1 MSRHWVIVESAAE
14 LRFWS
19 DEGWVSDVQEA
30 KLYSEQEKLETFNPV
45 GGLWKLAGLYLP
57 TILET
62 CNANGLPKPVS
73 ESDLDRFVEWCETH
87 GVITNVSHEGF
98 WEQSKQRIHW
108 RNLSLAEQEK
118 FAKLSIGSE
127 LSAVQLAYLSD
138 VKRKERR
145 SVKHED

>member
-1 MSRHWVIVESAAE
+1 
-14 LRFWS
+14 
-19 DEGWVSDVQEA
+19 
-30 KLYSEQEKLETFNPV
+30 
-45 GGLWKLAGLYLP
+45 
-57 TILET
+57 
-62 CNANGLPKPVS
+62 
-73 ESDLDRFVEWCETH
+73 
-87 GVITNVSHEGF
+87 VITNVSHEGF

-127 LSAVQLAYLSD
+127 LSEVQLAYLSD

>member
-1 MSRHWVIVESAAE
+1 MSRHWVIVEPAAE

-45 GGLWKLAGLYLP
+45 GGLWKLAVLP
-57 TILET
+57 
-62 CNANGLPKPVS
+62 
-73 ESDLDRFVEWCETH
+73 ESLVA
-87 GVITNVSHEGF
+87 
-98 WEQSKQRIHW
+98 RIHW